1 MQFNVVLDL
10 RYFKQP
16 QREAFGFFYLK
27 SNVFSSITQ
36 QSFTDL
42 FILYFFIQ
50 NVYANKK
57 VFKIKGYKIM

>member
-1 MQFNVVLDL
+1 M
-10 RYFKQP
+10 
-16 QREAFGFFYLK
+16 
-27 SNVFSSITQ
+27 FSSITQ
-36 QSFTDL
+36 VFRLTDL